1 MLLLRIAFRNLFRRM
16 TRSTLII
23 LTLAIGVLSIMLVN
37 AISEG
42 MIERFIQNAIS
53 LELGD
58 VVVQSA
64 GYQNKKQIEQSF
76 IPKDAWLKKIKKIEN
91 ISLVSYR
98 LKAQGM
104 AAIADRSEGVL
115 ITGLDPAIEK
125 NTHILFK
132 KIKKGHALE
141 ATDLNGLMLGEALAK
156 KLKLEV
162 GDKIILMAQ
171 DYQSSIGSAAFQVK
185 GIYNS
190 GSPDFDKA
198 VVLIHLHA
206 AQKMLATGPA
216 LSQVVIKI
224 KDHHR
229 AAQTLGEIKK
239 QISDPKLEILSWQ
252 EQMPILTTYRS
263 LMDWGAG
270 LRFTLMFICV
280 GICVVNVF
288 VIAIFERTREFGVLL
303 AIGTTPYQILKT
315 LLIESFF
322 LGIGGYLLGI
332 VCATLLILFFQSHP
346 IDLSAWSTGINM
358 TGFDTVLIPLLS
370 VKQYYFAA
378 VAVAVTTFL
387 GSFLPGLRILN
398 LKPMEALN
406 KN

>member
-1 MLLLRIAFRNLFRRM
+1 M
-16 TRSTLII
+16 
-23 LTLAIGVLSIMLVN
+23 V
-37 AISEG
+37 
-42 MIERFIQNAIS
+42 
-53 LELGD
+53 
-58 VVVQSA
+58 
-64 GYQNKKQIEQSF
+64 
-76 IPKDAWLKKIKKIEN
+76 
-91 ISLVSYR
+91 
-98 LKAQGM
+98 
-104 AAIADRSEGVL
+104 
-115 ITGLDPAIEK
+115 TGLDPVLEK

-132 KIKKGHALE
+132 KIKKGRALE
-141 ATDLNGLMLGEALAK
+141 TTNLNGLILGEALAK

-171 DYQSSIGSAAFQVK
+171 DYQGSIGSGAFHVT
-185 GIYNS
+185 GIFNS

-198 VVLIHLHA
+198 VVLIHLSA
-206 AQKMLATGPA
+206 AQKMLATGSGV
-216 LSQVVIKI
+216 SQVVLKL
-224 KDHHR
+224 KDHHL
-229 AAQTLGEIKK
+229 ATQTLLEIKK
-239 QISDPKLEILSWQ
+239 QISNPKLEILSWQ

-303 AIGTTPYQILKT
+303 AIGTTPRQILVT

-322 LGIGGYLLGI
+322 LGLGGYSLGI
-332 VCATLLILFFQSHP
+332 FCATLLILFFQGHP
-346 IDLSAWSTGINM
+346 IDLSAWSTGLNM
-358 TGFDTVLIPLLS
+358 TGFDTILTPLLS
-370 VKQYYFAA
+370 IKQYYFAA
-378 VAVAVTTFL
+378 VAVAITTFL

>member
-1 MLLLRIAFRNLFRRM
+1 
-16 TRSTLII
+16 
-23 LTLAIGVLSIMLVN
+23 MLVN

-58 VVVQSA
+58 VVIQA
-64 GYQNKKQIEQSF
+64 KGYQNKKQIELSF
-76 IPKDAWLKKIKKIEN
+76 VPQDHWLKKLKEIEN
-91 ISLVSYR
+91 ISQISYR

-104 AAIADRSEGVL
+104 AAIADRSQGVM
-115 ITGLDPAIEK
+115 ITGLDPVLEK
-125 NTHILFK
+125 STHILFK
-132 KIKKGHALE
+132 KIKSGHALDSK
-141 ATDLNGLMLGEALAK
+141 DLNGLMLGEALAK
-156 KLKLEV
+156 KLKLES

-171 DYQSSIGSAAFQVK
+171 DYQGSIGSAAFHVS
-185 GIYNS
+185 GIFNS

-198 VVLIHLHA
+198 AVLIHLNA

-216 LSQVVIKI
+216 LSQVILKL
-224 KDHHR
+224 KDHSF
-229 AAQTLGEIKK
+229 AVQTLA
-239 QISDPKLEILSWQ
+239 QIRQRVNDSQLEILSWQ

-270 LRFTLMFICV
+270 LRFTLMFLCV

-288 VIAIFERTREFGVLL
+288 VIAIFERTREFGVLM
-303 AIGTTPYQILKT
+303 AIGTTPRQVLAT

-322 LGIGGYLLGI
+322 LGLSGYLLGI
-332 VCATLLILFFQSHP
+332 TGATLLIFFFQAHP
-346 IDLSAWSTGINM
+346 IDLSAWSTGLNM
-358 TGFDTVLIPLLS
+358 TGFDTILVPILS
-370 VKQYYFAA
+370 FKQYYFAA
-378 VAVAVTTFL
+378 VAVAVTALL

-398 LKPMEALN
+398 LKPIEALS